1 MLGGGSDFV
10 NFLVSKIGK
19 AEAYPPIAFLAE
31 SGDNSRDRMAGDLDN
46 GRAVSSRNQESV

>member
-31 SGDNSRDRMAGDLDN
+31 SGDNSRDRMAGDLDH
-46 GRAVSSRNQESV
+46 GRAVSSRDQESV